1 MHLMSGDDPTVQN
14 LRHELKQQKALIK
27 ELRRLRE
34 ADAVKVARYN
44 WLEENVKEVYVRP
57 SMVNCE
63 WAPDLRTKWEIPTL
77 ICSGPV
83 GGMIPFGE
91 AIDIVRNKE

>member
-34 ADAVKVARYN
+34 ADAVKVARYDF
-44 WLEENVKEVYVRP
+44 LEANAKEVYLNP
-57 SMVNCE
+57 KNVNCE

-83 GGMIPFGE
+83 G
-91 AIDIVRNKE
+91 